1 MGKRFLIVV
10 SEPELSVSGEGWK
23 TGHVDLEAV
32 RQQVRE
38 QLQEAVPVVILP
50 PGAYLSVVEWGEDE
64 KKGEGKETAE
74 KKTGEGER

>member
-10 SEPELSVSGEGWK
+10 SEPEGIDGEGWK
-23 TGHVDLEAV
+23 HGHVDLEAV

-64 KKGEGKETAE
+64 KKSEGKEAAE